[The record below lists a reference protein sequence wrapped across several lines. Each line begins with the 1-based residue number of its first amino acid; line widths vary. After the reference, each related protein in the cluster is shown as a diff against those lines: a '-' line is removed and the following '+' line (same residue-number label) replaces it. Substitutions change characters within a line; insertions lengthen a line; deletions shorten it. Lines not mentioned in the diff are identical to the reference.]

1 MKRAISLLLI
11 VLMLAG
17 CARHQKSIQDFSA
30 SRTAEAQIG
39 EAIHRQIIQS
49 MSVYQEKELNEYIQS
64 IGEKLAMQADRKDL
78 IYRFVILEDERIYS
92 IYSPGGYAYI
102 PIGFFKF
109 LQSEIELAGILAH
122 EISMLQ
128 YKDPRLSKFKK
139 AFELLLQTGS
149 QIGPAF
155 GTIGALSVLGLALVG
170 HFALDEKTLT
180 QRIEEADEQA
190 LRYLVESG
198 YDPQG
203 LIDPLMRMNDPHSEF
218 RAYLYDYLQSHPITP
233 ERLKA
238 LDQVFQK
245 LPLENKKFDVY
256 REIYLT
262 KTEIVRNAQPRK

>member
-17 CARHQKSIQDFSA
+17 CARHQKSIQDS
-30 SRTAEAQIG
+30 SSSTVEAQIG

-49 MSVYQEKELNEYIQS
+49 MSVYQEAVLDEYVQS
-64 IGEKLAMQADRKDL
+64 IGKKISENAHRQDL
-78 IYRFVILEDERIYS
+78 IYRFIVLEDDRVYS
-92 IYSPGGYAYI
+92 IHAPGGYVYI
-102 PIGFFKF
+102 TTGFFKF
-109 LQSEIELAGILAH
+109 LKSEIELAGILAH
-122 EISMLQ
+122 EIGMLQ

>member
-17 CARHQKSIQDFSA
+17 CARHQKSIQDS
-30 SRTAEAQIG
+30 SSSTVEAQIG

-49 MSVYQEKELNEYIQS
+49 MSVYQEAVLDEYVQS
-64 IGEKLAMQADRKDL
+64 IGKKISENAHRQDL
-78 IYRFVILEDERIYS
+78 IYRFIVLEDDRVYS
-92 IYSPGGYAYI
+92 IHAPGGYVYI
-102 PIGFFKF
+102 TTGFFKF
-109 LQSEIELAGILAH
+109 LKSEIELAGILAH
-122 EISMLQ
+122 EIGMLQ

-218 RAYLYDYLQSHPITP
+218 RAYLYDYLQSHPVTP
-233 ERLKA
+233 ERINRLERF
-238 LDQVFQK
+238 FQK
-245 LPLENKKFDVY
+245 LSLENKEFDAG
-256 REIYLT
+256 REMFLS
-262 KTEIVRNAQPRK
+262 KTQTVRNLIPRK